1 MLEDDEDHM
10 STLATP
16 SGGLAPPPERR
27 RDPRQVTVLRV
38 AKLQSAAGE
47 ELCLVRNISSGGLMA
62 HVYSSLATGD
72 TVTVEFKSGHAIS
85 GHILWHRNG
94 LAGMEFHEK
103 VDTTSVLSGD
113 DLSPLPA
120 QQRAPRVELE
130 LSGRIRVGAHY
141 HAATLLNISQGGAK
155 IRVAEAFD
163 LGEKLVL
170 TVNGLPP
177 IAASVR
183 WSDHGQTGIAFDI
196 PVPFDVLAQWIP
208 MMQRQAQPRPD
219 GSTAEPRI

>member
-1 MLEDDEDHM
+1 MLEDDQDYR
-10 STLATP
+10 SAVIAP
-16 SGGLAPPPERR
+16 SGEQVRLPERR

-47 ELCLVRNISSGGLMA
+47 ELCLVRNISCGGLMA
-62 HVYSSLATGD
+62 HVYSVLATGD
-72 TVTVEFKSGHAIS
+72 IVTVEFKSGHAIS

-94 LAGMEFHEK
+94 LAGVEFHEK
-103 VDTTSVLSGD
+103 VDPTSVLSGD
-113 DLSPLPA
+113 ELSPQPA

-155 IRVAEAFD
+155 IRVAEAFE
-163 LGEKLVL
+163 LAEKLVL

-183 WSDHGQTGIAFDI
+183 WSDNGQAGIAFDV
-196 PVPFDVLAQWIP
+196 PVPFDVLAHWLP
-208 MMQRQAQPRPD
+208 MMQRQAQRWPD
-219 GSTAEPRI
+219 GLASEPRI